1 VVGFDA
7 TDDAVAAVM
16 AGRMAA
22 TVAQL
27 PAMLGAQ
34 AVEAAAEIIASGAPA
49 ETINIAVGLQ
59 LVTE

>member
-1 VVGFDA
+1 
-7 TDDAVAAVM
+7 
-16 AGRMAA
+16 MAA

-34 AVEAAAEIIASGAPA
+34 AIEAAAEILASGAPA
-49 ETINIAVGLQ
+49 ETVHVAVGLQ